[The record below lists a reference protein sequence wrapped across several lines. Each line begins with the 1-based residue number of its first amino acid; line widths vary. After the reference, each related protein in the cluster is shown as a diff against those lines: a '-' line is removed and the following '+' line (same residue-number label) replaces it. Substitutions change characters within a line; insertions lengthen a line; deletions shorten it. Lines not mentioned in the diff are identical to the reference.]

1 MRTRGE
7 RDKIRSTRAF
17 CFSFTLT
24 DSGTACVNS
33 STRQWEACVLS
44 ERRNLWIWLMDACFF
59 PPFLGALRF
68 PMIST
73 ASLETRFSS
82 GLCSF
87 CHSFLCCKQGLISCV
102 FYVPLFVTPFL
113 SFFVFFFIPPALNRP
128 NG

>member
-24 DSGTACVNS
+24 DSGTACVDS

-59 PPFLGALRF
+59 PFFGGPQVSYDFNCFARNKIFLRF
-68 PMIST
+68 MLLL
-73 ASLETRFSS
+73 SLFPLLQTRFNFLRF
-82 GLCSF
+82 LCSSL
-87 CHSFLCCKQGLISCV
+87 CHSISIIFCV
-102 FYVPLFVTPFL
+102 FFHSSSSKQT
-113 SFFVFFFIPPALNRP
+113 
-128 NG
+128 